1 MKRFIYFSAIALAAA
16 VAFSSCTEK
25 DPLANVPESTI
36 YLSAGNLQSS
46 EVNYVINYD
55 ALTGAV
61 TPVGTKEISI
71 TLCSTEAVGA
81 DVTAELKVDESLV
94 AAGWS
99 LLPEAA
105 YTLSATS
112 ATILKDAKE
121 STETFSLTL
130 NPDAA
135 EVAAFGS
142 YMLPLTVEVKAG
154 KAVLSSSAA
163 VVYVKFVRNRLNG
176 DIVPEGWSKIST
188 DRFTAGDYVDGSGTS
203 YAGYDYSDYGMGIS
217 SAFDNDLNTEW
228 YSCCAYWDDSSQ
240 SYVYAEDNSAYYG
253 CLAEVKFNK
262 PVDVKGLIVSMNSE
276 SQYYGYRPRR
286 ISVMFKYS
294 GDSDYTWDKEYSDG
308 YQYDENW
315 NVIGTTEIADEG
327 YYTFC
332 PKLSSDAP
340 QIPDYTPSPAD
351 FLITEAQ
358 YTNFA
363 IDLTQKVAG
372 KKVES
377 MLILPA
383 ALSTYQD
390 GWNDALQDYNYTYY
404 YDIYF
409 GTSVGEIS
417 IFE

>member
-176 DIVPEGWSKIST
+176 DIVPEGWSKIIS
-188 DRFTAGDYVDGSGTS
+188 DRYTAAAYVDAEGNS
-203 YAGYDYSDYGMGIS
+203 YAGYDYSDYNLGLS
-217 SAFDNDLNTEW
+217 NAFDNDVNTEW
-228 YSCCAYWDDSSQ
+228 YAYCYGDYS
-240 SYVYAEDNSAYYG
+240 EYYG
-253 CLAEVKFNK
+253 CFAEVKFNE
-262 PVDVKGLIVSMNSE
+262 PVNVKGLIVSMNTE
-276 SQYYGYRPRR
+276 SQYYPYRPRR
-286 ISVMFKYS
+286 VSVMFKYS
-294 GDSDYTWDKEYSDG
+294 GDDGYTWDKEYSDG
-308 YQYDENW
+308 YIYDDNG
-315 NVIGTTEIADEG
+315 NIVGTADIADEG

-332 PKLSSDAP
+332 PKLDEDAP
-340 QIPDYTPSPAD
+340 QIPGYTPSPAD
-351 FLITEAQ
+351 FLITDAN
-358 YTNFA
+358 YANFA
-363 IDLTQKVAG
+363 IDLSAKTEG
-372 KKVES
+372 RKVES
-377 MLILPA
+377 MIILPA
-383 ALSTYQD
+383 QLRVYQD
-390 GWNDALQDYNYTYY
+390 GWNDELSDFNYTYY
-404 YDIYF
+404 YDGYYE
-409 GTSVGEIS
+409 TTVGEIS